1 MAFIYINAAC
11 GFGNN
16 HTKHKNIVE
25 PPITVKTI
33 DCVYQRGCRKEAEQ
47 PTVC

>member
-1 MAFIYINAAC
+1 MLHAVLATTTQNI
-11 GFGNN
+11 
-16 HTKHKNIVE
+16 KNIVE